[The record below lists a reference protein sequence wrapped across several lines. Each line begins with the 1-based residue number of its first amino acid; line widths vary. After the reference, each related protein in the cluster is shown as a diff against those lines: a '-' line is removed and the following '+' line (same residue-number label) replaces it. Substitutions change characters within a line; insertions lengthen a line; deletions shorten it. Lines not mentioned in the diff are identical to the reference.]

1 MPIFKAVNECYKGE
15 RDFRNLVF
23 YSVYKNG
30 TVNLCGAQAVLMGD
44 VQGMYR
50 QMMDVKKYFH
60 KENSRQALHYILSFS
75 EEEENY
81 IKPMEAL
88 RIGYA
93 VAACF
98 PKWQVVFGVHEDTD
112 NLHVHFVVNCT
123 SFVDGKAFGMSL
135 VQLMER
141 QKYVGILAEHCY
153 EMSLPI
159 EERRKRMFRRIEG
172 IAG

>member
-1 MPIFKAVNECYKGE
+1 MPIFKAVNKCDKGE
-15 RDFRNLVF
+15 RDFRDLVF

-44 VQGMYR
+44 AQGMCR

-60 KENSRQALHYILSFS
+60 KENSRQALHYVLSFS
-75 EEEENY
+75 GEEENY
-81 IKPMEAL
+81 IKPMDAL
-88 RIGYA
+88 WIGYA

-123 SFVDGKAFGMSL
+123 SFVDGKAFGMSHA
-135 VQLMER
+135 QLREMQE
-141 QKYVGILAEHCY
+141 YVDVLTEHCH
-153 EMSLPI
+153 EMGLPI
-159 EERRKRMFRRIEG
+159 EERRERLFQRIEG
-172 IAG
+172 LAG